1 MAFCPLY
8 GPALTTV
15 RDHWEDHKLD
25 YMDPCWWSLM
35 SLLFN
40 TLCRFVIAFLLRSSR
55 LLISWL
61 PTPSTVILEP
71 RKRKS
76 VIASTFSLSVCHQKR
91 GSDAMIYVFL
101 KLSFKPALSLS
112 SFTLIK
118 RLFSSSV
125 LSAIRVVSSTYLRLF
140 LLYFPS
146 NFQMYNKI
154 LLRVV
159 TMQSITSYHI
169 FVI

>member
-1 MAFCPLY
+1 MVQLSQPY
-8 GPALTTV
+8 VTSGKNINLTIWTFV
-15 RDHWEDHKLD
+15 GGV
-25 YMDPCWWSLM
+25 M

-40 TLCRFVIAFLLRSSR
+40 TLSRFVIAFLLRSSR

-61 PTPSTVILEP
+61 PTPSTVVLEP
-71 RKRKS
+71 KKRKS
-76 VIASTFSLSVCHQKR
+76 VIASTFSLSVCHQIM

-118 RLFSSSV
+118 RLFSSSL
-125 LSAIRVVSSTYLRLF
+125 LSTIRVVSSTYLRLF
-140 LLYFPS
+140 LLYFLS

-159 TMQSITSYHI
+159 TIQSITSYHI
-169 FVI
+169 FVL